1 MAEQKQI
8 GIARKSGNVNTT
20 EKSNLNGKLQ
30 EKENRFKDNA
40 PQSPIKSAIN
50 KETSGMKVNWA
61 NTMKKKE
68 KKKEKGVLQWQ
79 TEEEKRRAD
88 TVRRKQTIDFWS

>member
-1 MAEQKQI
+1 MRIK
-8 GIARKSGNVNTT
+8 KKKT
-20 EKSNLNGKLQ
+20 EKLKKQ
-30 EKENRFKDNA
+30 
-40 PQSPIKSAIN
+40 
-50 KETSGMKVNWA
+50 ETSGMKVNWA